1 MLGKTDWWIVIIDN
15 KTNKQFTKYFECEF
29 DLDKYKR
36 YLKYKPR
43 YTILES
49 STDKYWSD

>member
-1 MLGKTDWWIVIIDN
+1 MTDWWLVIFDQ
-15 KTNKQFTKYFECEF
+15 KENKQFTKYFECEF
-29 DLDKYKR
+29 KLDKYKR

-43 YTILES
+43 YIILES